1 MTFLGDLA
9 RKRSLA
15 SAALLFLILIDEIQG
30 MFFLVF
36 GVFLARPELF
46 LRIQELLFPAAI
58 VASGV
63 VTLARFWRRKAPARP
78 AEPAVEMLELSTLA
92 QRIGAAS

>member
-36 GVFLARPELF
+36 GVFLAKPELF
-46 LRIQELLFPAAI
+46 LRMQEVLFPAAI
-58 VASGV
+58 VAAGV

-78 AEPAVEMLELSTLA
+78 AEPAVEMLEFSTLA